1 MNAAILSIGSELME
15 GRIADTNAAFLSDQ
29 LTTLGFRVDR
39 HVAVG
44 DRRADVLAELRAYST
59 SADVVIVTGG
69 IGPTPD
75 DPTRQVFAEFLGVD
89 LVEDATAAADLRAI
103 FARRN
108 IIPPA
113 SNFIQ
118 ATIPAGSELVRN
130 PTGTAAGFCCKTGR
144 CTYFSL
150 PGVPSEMKVMYRE
163 SVEPALR
170 RMTNRVILVKPLQ
183 TFGMP
188 ESLIGEKLQEMMTE
202 GHEPAVATQAH
213 EGTISVRITATD
225 TEENACRGKLAAAER
240 EVRARLGDC
249 VYGVDG
255 QTLAEVVAQMLK
267 ERKLTLAIA
276 ESCTGG
282 NVAAQITDVPGVSE
296 VLLETAVTYSNASKT
311 RRLGVAPSLIEAY
324 GAVSAEVARAM
335 AVGMRLNSGADIALS
350 TTGIA
355 GPTGATPEKPVGLV
369 YIGLAYAGGSYVEE
383 ARSFGS
389 VRTQIKDRGAK
400 RALNVLRLFL
410 ERREVPHG

>member
-1 MNAAILSIGSELME
+1 MNAATLSIGSELME

-44 DRRADVLAELRAYST
+44 DRRADVLAELRAYAN

-89 LVEDATAAADLRAI
+89 LVENATAAADLRAI

-108 IIPPA
+108 IIPPV
-113 SNFIQ
+113 SNYIQ
-118 ATIPAGSELVRN
+118 ATLPVGADLIRN
-130 PTGTAAGFCCKTGR
+130 PTGTAAGFSCRAGR
-144 CTYFSL
+144 CTFFSL

-188 ESLIGEKLQEMMTE
+188 ESIIGEKLQEMMTE

-213 EGTISVRITATD
+213 EGLITVRITATD
-225 TEENACRGKLAAAER
+225 TAEETCRAKLAAAER
-240 EVRARLGDC
+240 EVRARLGDS
-249 VYGVDG
+249 VYGVDS
-255 QTLAEVVAQMLK
+255 QSLAEVVVAALK
-267 ERKLTLAIA
+267 ARRLTLAVA

-282 NVAAQITDVPGVSE
+282 NVASQITDVPGVSE
-296 VLLETAVTYSNASKT
+296 VLLETAVTYSNAAKT
-311 RRLGVAPSLIEAY
+311 RRLGVASALIETH

-335 AVGMRLNSGADIALS
+335 ALGMRLNSGADLALS

-355 GPTGATPEKPVGLV
+355 GPTGATPEKPVGLIYV
-369 YIGLAYAGGSYVEE
+369 ALAHASGVLVEE
-383 ARSFGS
+383 ARSFGN

-400 RALNVLRLFL
+400 RALNLLRLFL
-410 ERREVPHG
+410 ESREIPHG

>member
-15 GRIADTNAAFLSDQ
+15 GRIADTNAAFLSDR
-29 LTTLGFRVDR
+29 LTTLGFRMDR

-44 DRRADVLAELRAYST
+44 DRRADILAELRALAT
-59 SADVVIVTGG
+59 AVDVVVVTGG

-75 DPTRQVFAEFLGVD
+75 DPTRQVFAEFLGVE
-89 LVEDATAAADLRAI
+89 LVEDAVAADDLRAL

-108 IIPPA
+108 IVPPA

-118 ATIPAGSELVRN
+118 ARIPAGAELLRN
-130 PTGTAAGFCCKTGR
+130 PTGTAAGFSCRAAR
-144 CTYFSL
+144 CLFFSL

-163 SVEPALR
+163 SIEPALR
-170 RMTNRVILVKPLQ
+170 RMTDRTILVRALM

-188 ESLIGEKLQEMMTE
+188 ESLIGEKLREMMTE

-213 EGTISVRITATD
+213 EGVITVRITATD
-225 TEENACRGKLAAAER
+225 RDAAACRAKLEAAER
-240 EVRARLGDC
+240 DVRARLGDC
-249 VYGVDG
+249 VYGVEG
-255 QTLAEVVAQMLK
+255 QSLAEVAAALLR
-267 ERKLTLAIA
+267 ERGLSLAVA

-282 NVAAQITDVPGVSE
+282 NVAAQLTDVPGISAC
-296 VLLETAVTYSNASKT
+296 LMETAVTYSNASKT
-311 RRLGVAPSLIEAY
+311 RRLGVAASLIEAY
-324 GAVSAEVARAM
+324 GAVSPEVARAM
-335 AVGMRLNSGADIALS
+335 AAGMRLNARVDLALA

-369 YIGLAYAGGSYVEE
+369 YVALAHAGGVIVEE

-389 VRTQIKDRGAK
+389 TRTQIKDRGAK
-400 RALNVLRLFL
+400 RALNTLRLFL
-410 ERREVPHG
+410 ENSPHG